1 MLNYSIDEI
10 DMENLEGALVANSV
24 DLKYSNY
31 HTTSYEYDEETKL
44 YKRSMSNTANVDL
57 VTGEQY
63 TAKNIIIYTVQ
74 NYTLNDGDNKGRQDI
89 NNIGSGNG
97 YYVSGG
103 FYIPITWEKK
113 SHKDQTVYKYMD
125 GTELKVN
132 DGNTFIQ
139 IQPEGQKLTIN

>member
-1 MLNYSIDEI
+1 M
-10 DMENLEGALVANSV
+10 
-24 DLKYSNY
+24 
-31 HTTSYEYDEETKL
+31 
-44 YKRSMSNTANVDL
+44 
-57 VTGEQY
+57 TGEQY

-132 DGNTFIQ
+132 DGNTFIL
-139 IQPEGQKLTIN
+139 ICPKNAVITIE